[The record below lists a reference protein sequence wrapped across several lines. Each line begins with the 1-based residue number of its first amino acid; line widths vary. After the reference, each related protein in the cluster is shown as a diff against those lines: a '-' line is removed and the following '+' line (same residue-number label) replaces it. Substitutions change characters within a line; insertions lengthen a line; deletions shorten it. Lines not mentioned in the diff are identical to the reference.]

1 MLSPALAL
9 NTGKAGPVCGESA
22 GRLLHDPLLS
32 ELRDPASSES
42 DGKDL
47 SLEVPAGNWADYM
60 DYVELFAKFKPEPF
74 ESTSKPQDELAA
86 HCDDDDMLE
95 IGLNMPGLLVYEQV
109 ALSSGQYTVSV
120 IYPSSH
126 CTANLQVQN
135 ATEQT
140 ATEMC

>member
-1 MLSPALAL
+1 
-9 NTGKAGPVCGESA
+9 
-22 GRLLHDPLLS
+22 
-32 ELRDPASSES
+32 
-42 DGKDL
+42 
-47 SLEVPAGNWADYM
+47 M

-95 IGLNMPGLLVYEQV
+95 IGLNMPGLLVYEQE